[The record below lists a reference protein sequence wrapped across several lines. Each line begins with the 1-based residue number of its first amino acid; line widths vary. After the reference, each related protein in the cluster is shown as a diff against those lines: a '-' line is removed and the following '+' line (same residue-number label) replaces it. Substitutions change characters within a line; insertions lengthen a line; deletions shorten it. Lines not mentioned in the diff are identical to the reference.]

1 LNEPRE
7 STAKWAVRKPDGTV
21 LRFPNLD
28 VLQSWIR
35 EGIVVKGD
43 WIEHEEAGWTRVEA
57 VTELAVM
64 MAKSTPVTKP
74 PVGPRLAAEP
84 VEEEAEVVEPAGTEA
99 AGPPPLPFP
108 SAPASST
115 DAPRTRKMHR
125 TRPPSVVG
133 ATSSTSNVISLTDV
147 DRPSLSREE
156 IDAESESVLGAVVP
170 PALPPDAGAE
180 ALLPLIPGARP
191 RANAPRT
198 GQVSARPGSARR
210 EPSRADIEL
219 QRALIRRGRAAK
231 LRRRALLGV
240 AFVGGLAGLTVWAF
254 SQRGET
260 PGVTPGTAMDETVA
274 ARSANAAGAVG
285 QEAPSSEDDAR
296 IEASALRAADPQK
309 PSPVAAATANQDE
322 PAAAPVGAEAQPADA
337 ETLAAAKAEAAARAA
352 EQAAAMAAAQQ
363 QAAAQ
368 GAALANAEA
377 AKAQVEAAAKAAQVQ
392 AAAKAAEL
400 EAAKKAADAAAA
412 KQAADAAA
420 AKQAADAAA
429 AKKAAEVAAAKQA
442 ADAAVAKKAA
452 DAAAAKKA
460 ADAAA
465 AKQAA
470 DAAAAKKAADAAAAK
485 KAADAAA
492 AKKVADAAAAKQA
505 ADAAVAKK
513 AADAAAAKKVADAA
527 AAKKVADAAAA
538 KKAAD
543 AAAAKKAAD
552 AAAAK
557 KAADAKKTADAGAA
571 KKSVVPSG
579 PVKPEAEPAPRD
591 VASLMAAAKKKE
603 KSQPVEALRLYRE
616 ALALSPS
623 NTDVL
628 MAMGRTQIALAN
640 IAGAEAYLRKCR
652 AISAGHSGC
661 LYWLGRTLAMSGKT
675 SESQQ
680 LFHEYLSRNP
690 DGSLAEDVRKRLGE

>member
-465 AKQAA
+465 AKQTA
-470 DAAAAKKAADAAAAK
+470 DAAVAKKAADAAAAK

-492 AKKVADAAAAKQA
+492 AKQ
-505 ADAAVAKK
+505 
-513 AADAAAAKKVADAA
+513 AADAAAAKKAADAA

-571 KKSVVPSG
+571 KKSVVPSA

>member
-465 AKQAA
+465 AKQRGGGRGGSEEGKKVADAAAAKQAA

-485 KAADAAA
+485 KA
-492 AKKVADAAAAKQA
+492 
-505 ADAAVAKK
+505 
-513 AADAAAAKKVADAA
+513 ADAA

-571 KKSVVPSG
+571 KKSVVPSA